1 MHLRTALAVVG
12 FACLDALPAQEQA
25 QDMATPANDPFWIN
39 AGIGGSKLGL
49 AYDVSLNLM
58 HGRYVFALGGWGSSG
73 RQLFSLF
80 GQGPW
85 ENFSSY
91 NITASRVLSGA
102 DEPVLF
108 TVGGGISMSSITTR
122 TAVPGTA
129 GFLSGPELRSN
140 TKRVPGLALLVR
152 FDVPTCS
159 GVGFDMGARADLN
172 GERNMYAMIIGLRM
186 GRIRCPVSPLP

>member
-1 MHLRTALAVVG
+1 MHLRTTLAAVG
-12 FACLDALPAQEQA
+12 FACLGALPAQEQA

-49 AYDVSLNLM
+49 AYDVSMNLM
-58 HGRYVFALGGWGSSG
+58 HGRYVFALGGWRSSG
-73 RQLFSLF
+73 RQLFTLF

-85 ENFSSY
+85 ENFSSC

-108 TVGGGISMSSITTR
+108 TVGGGISMFSITSR
-122 TAVPGTA
+122 TVIPGTG
-129 GFLSGPELRSN
+129 GFLASPELRSK
-140 TKRVPGLALLVR
+140 TRRVPGLALLVR

-159 GVGFDMGARADLN
+159 GVGLDIGARADLN
-172 GERNMYAMIIGLRM
+172 AERSMYAMVIGLRM
-186 GRIRCPVSPLP
+186 GRINCPGSPLP